1 MGTKAKKENVSNIVK
16 SYELSLCKNEQRKID
31 DMIRQYNHAYNF
43 LLGKS
48 IKIFKSKIYS
58 GDYHKL
64 KKEEKWAIRDRETK
78 KESTKKT
85 LIFVDKKGNEVRG
98 FNKGSFVKYLQK
110 LYPNCLFDAEI
121 RNKAIT
127 NMWSAWDE
135 FFNDDIKNLPK
146 FHSYRKGNISNSLSY
161 NYGVPNYR
169 KGYSRYTF
177 IINKEDNT
185 FCIDFNR
192 HGSKSIDK
200 RKIIKGSFKFKTNKN
215 KKIGFRDN
223 KKKFEWFDK
232 DLDVCTFAIVRK
244 EIRGKYRYFLNI
256 TYQTESIKTQ
266 PIDYDLRVGIDIN
279 LNNYAIYSSQ
289 NGCWG
294 IPTIANE
301 EEKRLVNPNSYNL
314 DKTWSNETWYQKH
327 IARIKTLQR
336 KLDKEERLANPNSY
350 NSKGQIYRKLYNIT
364 PRMKLLM
371 KKKRIEFRRITEC
384 RKNYQGWIS
393 NTIISLHPS
402 VICWEGN
409 HFQLWAKRAKEC
421 YGKRNKKKRYGA
433 QIHKTAPYGLK
444 IMLKN
449 KCKANGINFIE
460 VNQNIGC
467 TRFDCTNGEK
477 NPDFANLSNRT
488 HRTSDGII
496 HSRDLI
502 SAYNIS
508 CCSENEIDKDLAL
521 RDYHIFCEREKR
533 EIERLRK
540 NGIKNGLI

>member
-1 MGTKAKKENVSNIVK
+1 MKAKKENVSNIVK

-31 DMIRQYNHAYNF
+31 DMIRQYNHIYNF
-43 LLGKS
+43 MLGKA

-98 FNKGSFVKYLQK
+98 FNENNFVKYLQK
-110 LYPNCLFDAEI
+110 LYPNCLFPSI
-121 RNKAIT
+121 VRNNVIKD
-127 NMWSAWDE
+127 MWSAWDK
-135 FFNDDIKNLPK
+135 FFDDKTKNLPK
-146 FHSYRKGNISNSLSY
+146 FHSYRKGNISNTLSY
-161 NYGVPNYR
+161 NYGAIDYR
-169 KGYSRYTF
+169 KGKSRYTF
-177 IINKEDNT
+177 IINKENNT
-185 FCIDFNR
+185 FCIDFNK
-192 HGSKSIDK
+192 HSSKSIDK
-200 RKIIKGSFKFKTNKN
+200 RKIIQGNFKFKTNTG

-223 KKKFEWFDK
+223 KKKFEYFDK
-232 DLDVCTFAIVRK
+232 DLDICTFAIVRK

-301 EEKRLVNPNSYNL
+301 
-314 DKTWSNETWYQKH
+314 TWYQKH

-336 KLDKEERLANPNSY
+336 KLDIEKRLANPNSY

-364 PRMKLLM
+364 PRMKRLN
-371 KKKRIEFRRITEC
+371 KRIKIEFRRITEC
-384 RKNYQGWIS
+384 RKNYQGFIS
-393 NTIISLHPS
+393 NTIISFHPS
-402 VICWEGN
+402 VICWEDN
-409 HFQLWAKRAKEC
+409 HFQSWARRAKVG

-444 IMLKN
+444 IMFKN
-449 KCKANGINFIE
+449 KCKANGINWIE
-460 VNQNIGC
+460 VNDKIGC

-477 NPDFANLSNRT
+477 NPDFANLSKRT
-488 HRTSDGII
+488 HRTSDGVI
-496 HSRDLI
+496 HSRDFI

-521 RDYHIFCEREKR
+521 RDYHIFCESEQR
-533 EIERLRK
+533 EIERLIK

>member
-1 MGTKAKKENVSNIVK
+1 MKAKKENVSNIVK

-31 DMIRQYNHAYNF
+31 DMIRQYNHIYNF
-43 LLGKS
+43 MLGKA

-64 KKEEKWAIRDRETK
+64 KKEEKWAIRDREK
-78 KESTKKT
+78 KEESTKKT

-135 FFNDDIKNLPK
+135 FFNDDTKNLPK

-232 DLDVCTFAIVRK
+232 DLDICTFTIVRK

-350 NSKGQIYRKLYNIT
+350 NSKGEICKKLYNFT
-364 PRMKLLM
+364 PKMKQLN
-371 KKKRIEFRRITEC
+371 KRIKIEYRRITEC
-384 RKNYQGWIS
+384 RKNYRGWIS
-393 NTIISLHPS
+393 NTIISFHPS
-402 VICWEGN
+402 VICWEDSR
-409 HFQLWAKRAKEC
+409 FETWKRRAKEC
-421 YGKRNKKKRYGA
+421 YGKHNKKKRYGA

-477 NPDFANLSNRT
+477 NPNFANLSNRT

-521 RDYHIFCEREKR
+521 RDYHIFCECEKR

-540 NGIKNGLI
+540 NRIKNGLI

>member
-1 MGTKAKKENVSNIVK
+1 MKAKAKKEENVGNIVK

-31 DMIRQYNHAYNF
+31 DMMKQYNHIYNF
-43 LLGKS
+43 MLEKT

-58 GDYHKL
+58 GDCRKL
-64 KKEEKWAIRDRETK
+64 EKEEKWAIRDRETK

-98 FNKGSFVKYLQK
+98 FNKGSFVKYVQK
-110 LYPNCLFDAEI
+110 LYPDCLFSAEI

-127 NMWSAWDE
+127 NMWSAWDK
-135 FFNDDIKNLPK
+135 FFEDETKKFPK
-146 FHSYRKGNISNSLSY
+146 FHSYKKGNISDSLSY
-161 NYGVPNYR
+161 NYGVSNYR
-169 KGYSRYTF
+169 KGDSRYTF
-177 IINKEDNT
+177 ILNKEDNT

-192 HGSKSIDK
+192 HGSKSINK

-232 DLDVCTFAIVRK
+232 DLDICTFTIVRK

-256 TYQTESIKTQ
+256 TYKTEPIKVQ

-279 LNNYAIYSSQ
+279 LDNYAIYSSQ

-301 EEKRLVNPNSYNL
+301 A
-314 DKTWSNETWYQKH
+314 WYQKH

-336 KLDKEERLANPNSY
+336 KIDKEERLANPKSY
-350 NSKGQIYRKLYNIT
+350 DSKGIICKKLYNIT
-364 PRMKLLM
+364 PKIKWLR
-371 KKKRIEFRRITEC
+371 KKEKIEYRRITEC
-384 RKNYQGWIS
+384 RKNYRGWIS
-393 NTIISLHPS
+393 NTIISFHPS
-402 VICWEGN
+402 VICWEDSR
-409 HFQLWAKRAKEC
+409 FETWKRRAKEC

-433 QIHKTAPYGLK
+433 QINKTAPYGLK
-444 IMLKN
+444 IMLDK
-449 KCKANGINFIE
+449 KCKANGINW
-460 VNQNIGC
+460 VLVKQSVGC

-477 NPDFANLSNRT
+477 NPEFANLSNRT

-508 CCSENEIDKDLAL
+508 CCSETEIDKDLAL
-521 RDYHIFCEREKR
+521 RDYHIFCESEQK